1 MRHLTGILCLILLL
15 FSCRDRVIC
24 PAFQSTYILDDSVRI
39 AYFSYIWKLD
49 EVDRIKILEQRNA
62 EKDSIAGIN
71 IGMAA
76 LSDTTDVNTEPQKS
90 GVDYYAYVE
99 DIIVP
104 PREVKKTRYGII
116 KYEPYWLKNY
126 HLKTA
131 PMENILTPEPEEED
145 IPPLA
150 DEEMLADL
158 NSDSTLTVGLADT
171 TGIAMVDSTGVP
183 TSDVLAKADTEKEKG
198 PRFLYRYDPND
209 NFNVEQVYYNKWY
222 GRQLIYQKP
231 PPKPEIAPLAS
242 DSVVTDVEPID
253 PANLQNT
260 EQDALPPADNQEQPV
275 ETTEPQEQEPVEQA
289 PPPPPSN
296 EPVIQGQDDNLGF

>member
-49 EVDRIKILEQRNA
+49 EVDRMKILEQRNA
-62 EKDSIAGIN
+62 QQDSIAGLS
-71 IGMAA
+71 IGVAA
-76 LSDTTDVNTEPQKS
+76 LSDTVDVDSTPQKS
-90 GVDYYAYVE
+90 GIDYYAYVE

-104 PREVKKTRYGII
+104 PREVKKTKYGII

-131 PMENILTPEPEEED
+131 PMENILTPEPEEAE
-145 IPPLA
+145 IEPLA
-150 DEEMLADL
+150 EDEMLADIS
-158 NSDSTLTVGLADT
+158 SDSTLGLADT
-171 TGIAMVDSTGVP
+171 TGIAMVDSTGAP
-183 TSDVLAKADTEKEKG
+183 TSEVLAKAETEEEKG
-198 PRFLYRYDPND
+198 PRFLYRYDPDD

-231 PPKPEIAPLAS
+231 PPKPEIEPLAS

-253 PANLQNT
+253 PANLQET
-260 EQDALPPADNQEQPV
+260 DQEALSPPDTQEQPV
-275 ETTEPQEQEPVEQA
+275 ETTEPQQQPAEQT

>member
-24 PAFQSTYILDDSVRI
+24 PAFQSMYILDDSVRI

-49 EVDRIKILEQRNA
+49 EVDRMKILEQRNA
-62 EKDSIAGIN
+62 QQDSIAGLS
-71 IGMAA
+71 IGVAA
-76 LSDTTDVNTEPQKS
+76 LSDTVDVDSTPQKS
-90 GVDYYAYVE
+90 GIDYYAYVE

-104 PREVKKTRYGII
+104 PREVKKTKYGII

-131 PMENILTPEPEEED
+131 PMENILTPEPEEAE
-145 IPPLA
+145 IEPLA
-150 DEEMLADL
+150 EEEMLADIS
-158 NSDSTLTVGLADT
+158 SDSTLGLADT
-171 TGIAMVDSTGVP
+171 TGIAMVDSTGAP
-183 TSDVLAKADTEKEKG
+183 TSDVLAKAEPEEEKG
-198 PRFLYRYDPND
+198 PRFLYRYDPDD

-231 PPKPEIAPLAS
+231 PPKPEIEPLAP

-253 PANLQNT
+253 PANLQET
-260 EQDALPPADNQEQPV
+260 DQEALSPQDTQEQPV
-275 ETTEPQEQEPVEQA
+275 EKTEPQQQPAEQT

>member
-49 EVDRIKILEQRNA
+49 EVDRMKILEQRNA
-62 EKDSIAGIN
+62 QQDSIAGLS
-71 IGMAA
+71 IGVAA
-76 LSDTTDVNTEPQKS
+76 LSDTVDVDSTTQKS
-90 GVDYYAYVE
+90 GIDYYAYVE
-99 DIIVP
+99 DFIVP
-104 PREVKKTRYGII
+104 PREVKKTKYGII

-131 PMENILTPEPEEED
+131 PMENILTPEPEEAE
-145 IPPLA
+145 IEPLA
-150 DEEMLADL
+150 EDEMLADIS
-158 NSDSTLTVGLADT
+158 SDSTLGLADT
-171 TGIAMVDSTGVP
+171 TGIAMVDSTGAP
-183 TSDVLAKADTEKEKG
+183 TSDVLAKAGPKEEKG
-198 PRFLYRYDPND
+198 PRFLYRYDPDD

-231 PPKPEIAPLAS
+231 PPKPEIEPLAS

-253 PANLQNT
+253 PANLQDN
-260 EQDALPPADNQEQPV
+260 EQEALSSPDTQEQPV
-275 ETTEPQEQEPVEQA
+275 ETIEPQQQPAEQT

>member
-49 EVDRIKILEQRNA
+49 EVDRMKILEQRNA
-62 EKDSIAGIN
+62 QQDSIAGLS
-71 IGMAA
+71 IGVAA
-76 LSDTTDVNTEPQKS
+76 LSDTVDVDSTPQKS
-90 GVDYYAYVE
+90 GIDYYAYVE

-104 PREVKKTRYGII
+104 PREVKKTKYGII

-131 PMENILTPEPEEED
+131 PMENILTPEPEEAE
-145 IPPLA
+145 IEPLA
-150 DEEMLADL
+150 EEEMLADIS
-158 NSDSTLTVGLADT
+158 SDSTLGLADT
-171 TGIAMVDSTGVP
+171 TGIAMVDSTGAP
-183 TSDVLAKADTEKEKG
+183 TSDVLAKAESEEEKG
-198 PRFLYRYDPND
+198 PRFLYRYDPDD

-231 PPKPEIAPLAS
+231 PPKPEIEPLAS

-253 PANLQNT
+253 PANLQET
-260 EQDALPPADNQEQPV
+260 DQEALSPQDTQEQAV
-275 ETTEPQEQEPVEQA
+275 ETTEPQQQPSEQT

>member
-49 EVDRIKILEQRNA
+49 EVDRMKILEQRTA
-62 EKDSIAGIN
+62 QQDSIAGIS

-76 LSDTTDVNTEPQKS
+76 LSDTVDVEPTTQKS
-90 GVDYYAYVE
+90 GVDYFAYVE

-104 PREVKKTRYGII
+104 PREVKKTKYGII

-131 PMENILTPEPEEED
+131 PMENILTPEPDEKEIE
-145 IPPLA
+145 PLA
-150 DEEMLADL
+150 DEEMLADIS
-158 NSDSTLTVGLADT
+158 SDSTLGLSDT
-171 TGIAMVDSTGVP
+171 TGVAMVDSTGAP
-183 TSDVLAKADTEKEKG
+183 TSDVLAKADAEEEKG
-198 PRFLYRYDPND
+198 PRFLYRYDPDD

-231 PPKPEIAPLAS
+231 PPKPEIEPLAS
-242 DSVVTDVEPID
+242 DSVVTDVEPVD
-253 PANLQNT
+253 PSNLQGT
-260 EQDALPPADNQEQPV
+260 DQETGQPTDNQEQPV
-275 ETTEPQEQEPVEQA
+275 ETTESQEQEPVQEA
-289 PPPPPSN
+289 PPPPPTN
-296 EPVIQGQDDNLGF
+296 EPVIEGQDDNLGF